1 MSIRLSSGGLLAALS
16 LAALAAPAS
25 AQAPASRWLALAG
38 CWEATPAATG
48 APMLCILPLGGD
60 AVQMVAIANG
70 QVVTREQ
77 VVANGE
83 MQEGTREGCTGWER
97 ARFSADG
104 RRIYLDGEHM
114 CGTVR
119 QESKGLIALIS
130 RTEWI
135 DVRTLSVDGRPVTGV
150 SHYTLAPIDVAE
162 AAGFG
167 NIAADQAMAV
177 RAARTSA
184 SAGLTIEE
192 VIDAHRVVGSDVVR
206 AWVAERKQPFQL
218 NADRLVQMADAGVS
232 PEVIDVV
239 VAVSYPQRFTVADGA
254 QVAQNEVQ
262 RSDYLDEPGMRG
274 LGGRR
279 GGFWSPI
286 YGYGYGNYY
295 NDYFYGGYYG
305 RGYLDGYYGYPGIY
319 RPTVVVVETRDPEP
333 QSRGRVVNGRGYTRT
348 RASEPS
354 TGSSS
359 GGSSSSG
366 SSASPS
372 SSSSGSSE
380 PSSSGTSTG
389 RTARPREP

>member
-1 MSIRLSSGGLLAALS
+1 MSARLSSAGLLAALS
-16 LAALAAPAS
+16 LAVLAVPTTAQTAATRWTAL
-25 AQAPASRWLALAG
+25 LG

-48 APMLCILPLGGD
+48 EPMLCILPLGGD

-77 VVANGE
+77 VVANGQ

-114 CGTVR
+114 CGNVR
-119 QESKGLIALIS
+119 QDSRGLIAMIS

-135 DVRTLSVDGRPVTGV
+135 DVRSMSVDGRAVTGV

-184 SAGLTIEE
+184 SAPVTADE
-192 VIDAHRVVGSDVVR
+192 VIDAHTMVGSDVVG

-218 NADRLVQMADAGVS
+218 DADRLVRMADAGVS
-232 PEVIDVV
+232 PQVIDVV

-254 QVAQNEVQ
+254 QVAQNPVARADAGFLD
-262 RSDYLDEPGMRG
+262 RS
-274 LGGRR
+274 
-279 GGFWSPI
+279 
-286 YGYGYGNYY
+286 
-295 NDYFYGGYYG
+295 GGYYG
-305 RGYLDGYYGYPGIY
+305 MGRGPIYGWGYGSYYDDYYYGYGTYGRRGYNDGYYGYPGIY
-319 RPTVVVVETRDPEP
+319 RPTVVVVETRDEP
-333 QSRGRVVNGRGYTRT
+333 PQPRGRVVNGRGYTR
-348 RASEPS
+348 AQPS

-359 GGSSSSG
+359 GSGSSSP
-366 SSASPS
+366 SPS
-372 SSSSGSSE
+372 SSAEPSSSSE